1 MWDGVVSVGC
11 GVGLVVCVGCGCKCV
26 VWLLVWDVVVVSV
39 GCAC

>member
-1 MWDGVVSVGC
+1 MGLLVWLC